1 MSGSKALIKIV
12 IVTLG
17 SIYYFAV
24 KDTES
29 DLLSCSHT
37 FHLSGIQMLS
47 WLGAA
52 SGGHFVQPPAQQSS
66 VL

>member
-12 IVTLG
+12 IVKLG

-29 DLLSCSHT
+29 DLLSGSHT

-47 WLGAA
+47 WMGAA
-52 SGGHFVQPPAQQSS
+52 SGGHLVQPPAQQSS